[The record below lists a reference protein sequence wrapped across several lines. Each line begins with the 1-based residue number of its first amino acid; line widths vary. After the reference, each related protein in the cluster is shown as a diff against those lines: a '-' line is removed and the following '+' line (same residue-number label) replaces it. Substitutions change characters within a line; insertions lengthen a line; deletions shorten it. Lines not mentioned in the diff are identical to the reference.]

1 MHLFV
6 WTLAATL
13 SVLGRGPTI
22 IPNDSARCADDEHR
36 VDVADLATPPR
47 MLPFKDGEELEYTV
61 SYTKLRAGSGMMRVV
76 ADTLRGARVWRA
88 SLTMDGGI
96 PFLSVHDTNTSWFD
110 QSSFASLRFQQQQHE
125 PRHTAL
131 RDFHIFPERR
141 VFQPIKGDEQPSV
154 ADPMDEVAIVYFVR
168 TLALEPGQC
177 FELHRYFKPASNPVV
192 VHVERRE
199 RITVPAG
206 TYNAIVVRPQIVTS
220 GIFSENGR
228 AELWLSD
235 DPARLVLQLKTHL
248 SFGSIN
254 LYLKR
259 ATNTVAPTP

>member
-13 SVLGRGPTI
+13 SVLGRGTSI
-22 IPNDSARCADDEHR
+22 VPNDSAHCANDER
-36 VDVADLATPPR
+36 KVDVAELATPAR
-47 MLPFKDGEELEYTV
+47 MLPFRDGEQLEYSV
-61 SYTKLRAGSGMMRVV
+61 SYTKIKAGSGMMRVV
-76 ADTLRGARVWRA
+76 ADTMRGTRVWRA
-88 SLTMDGGI
+88 SLTVDGGL
-96 PFLSVHDTNTSWFD
+96 PFLSVHDTNTSWFE
-110 QSSFASLRFQQQQHE
+110 QGSFTSLRFLQQQHE

-141 VFQPIKGDEQPSV
+141 VFQPIKGPEQPSV
-154 ADPMDEVAIVYFVR
+154 ADPMDEVAIVYLVR

-199 RITVPAG
+199 RIEVPAG
-206 TYNAIVVRPQIVTS
+206 TYDAIVVRPEIVTS
-220 GIFSENGR
+220 GIFSQNGR

-259 ATNTVAPTP
+259 AMNTVTSTP

>member
-6 WTLAATL
+6 WTLAAALTG
-13 SVLGRGPTI
+13 LGRGTTV
-22 IPNDSARCADDEHR
+22 IPIDSAHCGDGERR
-36 VDVADLATPPR
+36 VAVADLRAPGR
-47 MLPFKDGEELEYTV
+47 AFPFKDGEQLEYSV
-61 SYTKLRAGSGMMRVV
+61 SYTKLRAGSGTMRVV
-76 ADTLRGARVWRA
+76 VDTLRGARVWRA
-88 SLTMDGGI
+88 SLTLDGGI

-110 QSSFASLRFQQQQHE
+110 PTSFTSLRFLQQQHE

-131 RDFHIFPERR
+131 RDFHMFPERR
-141 VFQPIKGDEQPSV
+141 VFLPIKGKEQPSV

-199 RITVPAG
+199 RIEVPAG
-206 TYNAIVVRPQIVTS
+206 TYDAIVVRPEIVTS

-228 AELWLSD
+228 AEIWLSD
-235 DPARLVLQLKTHL
+235 DPARLILQLKTHL

-259 ATNTVAPTP
+259 ATNTVTPAP

>member
-13 SVLGRGPTI
+13 SVLGRSRAAVT
-22 IPNDSARCADDEHR
+22 NDSAHCTDGERR
-36 VDVADLATPPR
+36 VDVADLATPAR
-47 MLPFKDGEELEYTV
+47 ALPFRDGEQLEYSV
-61 SYTKLRAGSGMMRVV
+61 SYTKVRAGSGTMRIV
-76 ADTLRGARVWRA
+76 ADSLRGARVWRA
-88 SLTMDGGI
+88 SLAVDGGI
-96 PFLSVHDTNTSWFD
+96 PFLSVHDTNTSWFE
-110 QSSFASLRFQQQQHE
+110 QSSFTSLRFLQQQHE

-141 VFQPIKGDEQPSV
+141 AFQPIKGPEQPSV
-154 ADPMDEVAIVYFVR
+154 VDPMDEVSIVYFVR
-168 TLALEPGQC
+168 TLALEPGEC
-177 FELHRYFKPASNPVV
+177 FELHRYFKPGSNPVV

-199 RITVPAG
+199 RIEVPAG
-206 TYNAIVVRPQIVTS
+206 TYNAIVVRPEIVTS

-235 DPARLVLQLKTHL
+235 DAARLVLQLKTHL
-248 SFGSIN
+248 SIGSIN

>member
-6 WTLAATL
+6 WTLAATM
-13 SVLGRGPTI
+13 SVLGRGPAI
-22 IPNDSARCADDEHR
+22 VSNDSARCADGERR
-36 VDVADLATPPR
+36 VAVADLAMPER
-47 MLPFKDGEELEYTV
+47 MLPFKDGEQLEYSV
-61 SYTKLRAGSGMMRVV
+61 SYTKLRAGSGTMHVV
-76 ADTLRGARVWRA
+76 ADTLRGAHVWRA
-88 SLTMDGGI
+88 SLTVDGGI
-96 PFLSVHDTNTSWFD
+96 PFVSVHDTNTSWFER
-110 QSSFASLRFQQQQHE
+110 SSFTSLRFLQQQHE

-141 VFQPIKGDEQPSV
+141 LFQSITGSEQPTV

-177 FELHRYFKPASNPVV
+177 FELHRYFKPGSNPVV

-199 RITVPAG
+199 RIEVPAG
-206 TYNAIVVRPQIVTS
+206 TFNAIVVRPEIVTS

-235 DPARLVLQLKTHL
+235 DNARLVLQLKTHL

-254 LYLKR
+254 LYLRR
-259 ATNTVAPTP
+259 ATNTVTPTP